1 MALNGDSKQEQKEIE
16 LVNSI
21 AEEVHKEN
29 NHLHN
34 NSERNK
40 RIIMIT
46 AKAFMVLLMLSFIF
60 VTFPIDRIIM
70 GWFESDTL
78 EGNIIDTGEFLIT
91 FEGGTEDILKGWY
104 LGEQEVEF
112 SVCLEGY
119 KSGDDYYVTYA
130 YQPEMYSQSFNQV
143 SFERCS
149 EETLIMLHTHP
160 YKSCTASDTDMNTL
174 ASNQVD
180 NPELL
185 MVVMCEPD
193 KFSVYW

>member
-1 MALNGDSKQEQKEIE
+1 MALNNDPEQEQKEME

-21 AEEVHKEN
+21 AKDVHKES
-29 NHLHN
+29 L
-34 NSERNK
+34 SDKGDRNK
-40 RIIMIT
+40 RIIMFL
-46 AKAFMVLLMLSFIF
+46 AKTFMVLLMLSFIF

-78 EGNIIDTGEFLIT
+78 EGNVIDTGEFLII
-91 FEGGTEDILKGWY
+91 FESGTEEILEEWY
-104 LGEQEVEF
+104 FGEQEVEF

-119 KSGDDYYVTYA
+119 KNSDDYYVTYA

-160 YKSCTASDTDMNTL
+160 YKSCIASDTDLETL
-174 ASNQVD
+174 ENNQVD
-180 NPELL
+180 NPNLL

-193 KFSVYW
+193 KFSVYT